1 MVCLSFAVIYSF
13 TQLIMSSYYVPS
25 TGNMKEIKIDTEITR
40 LHSLQCPISK
50 MQ

>member
-25 TGNMKEIKIDTEITR
+25 TGNIRKR
-40 LHSLQCPISK
+40 LG
-50 MQ
+50 